1 VAVVGATGAG
11 KSSLVSLLARMY
23 DPQEGSIVF
32 DGVDIRDLRQED
44 LRRAVVVVPQDP
56 VCISGTIAQNIRLYR
71 DDVGDEEVRRAAAL
85 ANAAPFIERLPEG
98 YDYEVQPGGANLS
111 LGQRQLLALARAL
124 ARCPDGRLE
133 LDEATS
139 SIDTATEGLIQ
150 EALQRILE
158 ERTSI
163 VIAHRLSTVRSADRI
178 IVMHQGQIVE
188 DGTHEGLLAEG
199 GYYAR
204 LHSHHSGGIHHEEP
218 ASERSIATD

>member
-1 VAVVGATGAG
+1 
-11 KSSLVSLLARMY
+11 
-23 DPQEGSIVF
+23 
-32 DGVDIRDLRQED
+32 
-44 LRRAVVVVPQDP
+44 

-71 DDVGDEEVRRAAAL
+71 DDVSDEEVRRAAAL
-85 ANAAPFIERLPEG
+85 ANAAPFIERLPDG
-98 YDYEVQPGGANLS
+98 YDYEVQPSGANLS

-124 ARCPDGRLE
+124 ALCPDGLLV

-188 DGTHEGLLAEG
+188 DGTHEELLTEG

-204 LHSHHSGGIHHEEP
+204 LHSHHSGGVDHEAP
-218 ASERSIATD
+218 APQRSIAAD